1 VDKKISLADKARISG
16 LMYSLLV
23 EDVIMELKSS
33 KPIEPWQ
40 TINNTVEVTT
50 KEKLRNSW
58 IQEILKSMPLDGD
71 DADIKDLFIPVCK
84 RIGLQSQLIFDFD
97 WNLLKTESINCKF
110 VIGDKP
116 ILLIPYP
123 TTKKS
128 DYSVLDNYEIMHEVQ
143 RYEAKK
149 SMSRRFFREFSIIQL
164 LTKDYIKQFYE
175 IIFPISPT
183 ISLYL
188 KRNKAPIIYNNVK
201 ELEEEMP
208 KTHEIQIINSSIEI
222 TKQLNFMMY
231 WQSFDGVVSSQVEPL
246 KDIIK
251 EYDNFQNEYSSII
264 DEMKK
269 RTNYYADY
277 FVKKSKEYLLYKGI

>member
-1 VDKKISLADKARISG
+1 MNQHKIPQWLIKNFAFNQEEKKVHLLSCNFNSTRQKKKLLKKTQEVSIERVFSTKDIHKFEPTDLEQCFSSLQNVGVITKKITVDKKISLADKARISG

-128 DYSVLDNYEIMHEVQ
+128 DYSVPDNYEIMHEVQ

-149 SMSRRFFREFSIIQL
+149 RVLSHL
-164 LTKDYIKQFYE
+164 LKI
-175 IIFPISPT
+175 
-183 ISLYL
+183 
-188 KRNKAPIIYNNVK
+188 AVK
-201 ELEEEMP
+201 PM
-208 KTHEIQIINSSIEI
+208 
-222 TKQLNFMMY
+222 
-231 WQSFDGVVSSQVEPL
+231 
-246 KDIIK
+246 
-251 EYDNFQNEYSSII
+251 
-264 DEMKK
+264 
-269 RTNYYADY
+269 
-277 FVKKSKEYLLYKGI
+277 